1 MTHGDRPE
9 FCGVL
14 RRKRLTYGAARAIFP
29 SLPQPRQPDTEAPSC
44 RAPEVLSPLELAV
57 DARRRTDPPSMAP
70 GERNGNNND
79 RAFLMVGVP
88 A

>member
-1 MTHGDRPE
+1 MARPARSSQA
-9 FCGVL
+9 FPDL
-14 RRKRLTYGAARAIFP
+14 DSQTLKHRRVVRLKFSP
-29 SLPQPRQPDTEAPSC
+29 
-44 RAPEVLSPLELAV
+44 PLELAV